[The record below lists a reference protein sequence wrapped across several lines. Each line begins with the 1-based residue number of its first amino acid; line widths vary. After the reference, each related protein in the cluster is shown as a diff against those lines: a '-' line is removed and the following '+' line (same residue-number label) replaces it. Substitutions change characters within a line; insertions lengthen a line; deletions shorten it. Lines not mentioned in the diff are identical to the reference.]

1 MAKQDSVS
9 IRIPMEVYEKLKSA
23 SEDLGDPG
31 ANWVGSRCLAE
42 MMELSEENAE
52 ARRVPKIVRLI
63 DGARAE
69 GKLLLPSESPRQ
81 TGTMPVRSHGGQ
93 RRISVKGGND

>member
-1 MAKQDSVS
+1 
-9 IRIPMEVYEKLKSA
+9 MEVYEKLKSA
-23 SEDLGDPG
+23 SADLGDPG

-42 MMELSEENAE
+42 MMELAESEEGH
-52 ARRVPKIVRLI
+52 RRVPKIVRLI

-69 GKLLLPSESPRQ
+69 GKLLLEGETPRRS
-81 TGTMPVRSHGGQ
+81 GVAPDRSHGGQ